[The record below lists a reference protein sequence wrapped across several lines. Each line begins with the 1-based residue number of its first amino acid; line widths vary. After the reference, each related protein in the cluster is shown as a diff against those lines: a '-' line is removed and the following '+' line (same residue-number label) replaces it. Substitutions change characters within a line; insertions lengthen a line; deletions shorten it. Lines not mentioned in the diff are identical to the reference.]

1 MRRRLIQLLQILAL
15 SAGAVADGGLATRA
29 PLLADG
35 SFLTQVQGT
44 LQPGQ
49 GGRGWSFRLRD
60 AFEGEADRVIALL
73 PSGTLEDMV
82 RRFQSL
88 PAGTEARF
96 ELTAR
101 VTTYRGENAA
111 LPTFA
116 ATISSFSPRPSRPVL
131 RPPGARADAAQVA
144 AVPEPVATPLGAA
157 QRDEAFGMRW
167 VPTLPSAQRAAELA
181 VARRG
186 EVGADDIER
195 QLLERVGEVQRSGD
209 LAGAPSGDERALAA
223 LSATG
228 AIDPLSRR
236 PWLEGERIV
245 QERHGMVTR
254 DPVTGEWRFVFESSR
269 GELGEREVTL
279 LPCDALE
286 RIERLARSTQGP
298 LPMVLSGL
306 VTRFEGRA
314 YLLPASGR
322 APTTGRLLGR

>member
-15 SAGAVADGGLATRA
+15 SAGAAADGGVASRA

-44 LQPGQ
+44 LLPGQ
-49 GGRGWSFRLRD
+49 GGRGWTFRLRD
-60 AFEGEADRVIALL
+60 AFEGEADRLITLL

-82 RRFQSL
+82 RRYQSL
-88 PAGTEARF
+88 PAGSEARF

-116 ATISSFSPRPSRPVL
+116 ATVASFSPRAARPVL
-131 RPPGARADAAQVA
+131 RPPGARADATA
-144 AVPEPVATPLGAA
+144 AEVMPAADATPLGSA
-157 QRDEAFGMRW
+157 QRDQAFGIRW
-167 VPTLPSAQRAAELA
+167 VPTLPAAQRAAELA

-186 EVGADDIER
+186 DVGADDIER
-195 QLLERVGEVQRSGD
+195 QLLDRVGDVQRSGD
-209 LAGAPSGDERALAA
+209 LPGTVSGDERMLAALAA
-223 LSATG
+223 TG
-228 AIDPLSRR
+228 AVDPISRR

-269 GELGEREVTL
+269 GELGEREATL
-279 LPCDALE
+279 LPCAALE
-286 RIERLARSTQGP
+286 QIERQARTMQGP
-298 LPMVLSGL
+298 LPIVLSGV

-314 YLLPASGR
+314 YLLPASNR
-322 APTTGRLLGR
+322 APSTGRLLGR